1 MSGTAAQLKIEVG
14 LSAGKVGHGKTT
26 LTNQLKT
33 HLGRRTERRN
43 FPSIL
48 IVQSG
53 GGHWPLD
60 AYNIR
65 LASNWPGRDWL
76 RIDMGADSWALGA
89 DGRLEAQIEA
99 LDEVVVVAW
108 EYRIFL

>member
-1 MSGTAAQLKIEVG
+1 MSGTAAKLKIEVG
-14 LSAGKVGHGKTT
+14 LSAGKVGHGKTK

-33 HLGRRTERRN
+33 HLGRRTERGN

-53 GGHWPLD
+53 GGRWPLD

-76 RIDMGADSWALGA
+76 GMDMGADS
-89 DGRLEAQIEA
+89 
-99 LDEVVVVAW
+99 
-108 EYRIFL
+108 

>member
-1 MSGTAAQLKIEVG
+1 MGR
-14 LSAGKVGHGKTT
+14 GKTK

-33 HLGRRTERRN
+33 HLGRRTKCGN

-53 GGHWPLD
+53 GGRWPLD

-76 RIDMGADSWALGA
+76 GMDMGA
-89 DGRLEAQIEA
+89 DGRLGAQIEA

-108 EYRIFL
+108 EY